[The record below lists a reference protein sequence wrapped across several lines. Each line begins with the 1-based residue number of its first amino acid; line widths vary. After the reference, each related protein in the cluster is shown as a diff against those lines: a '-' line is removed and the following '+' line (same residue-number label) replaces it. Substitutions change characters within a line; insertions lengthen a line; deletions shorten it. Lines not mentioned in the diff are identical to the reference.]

1 MHIAIILVF
10 ISYFLTPFQIFS
22 VLNYGVTAIDLS
34 LALCYIIFFKKL
46 IWDGM
51 KIKIVP
57 NLALFALGFILLS
70 AIITTIPVIL
80 SGDPKL
86 LLQNFKTTIHFI
98 FLVFFAVVN
107 SFYPVNTKTWTNVVR
122 TWLIIGLF
130 INLFAAYQIVAR
142 AYDLP
147 LAWIDYTNVS
157 FVPKSETEADP
168 SMVRQL
174 SLSYGDFF
182 RATSIFSEPSA
193 LALFNIYMF
202 IFIFVPWLQ
211 GHQPFFKSKT
221 ITYIFLAFSVVGLL
235 IAYSM
240 TGVVGLGLVIG
251 GYFLLERVKNYTKVW
266 KIVIFAVIVI
276 FITDFAVKSYTQISI
291 VELFEKRI
299 TGIVEWGSETAI
311 ATPGESFGVRMESG
325 GKSFEIWKENPIFGV
340 GLGLTYYQGKDI
352 EYGDFG
358 FLAAMAEMG
367 LFGFFSFVGMFA
379 FLLFI
384 TGFFI
389 KNPQKLSFL
398 DEEQKRIAGM
408 SFYIML
414 LLFEIN
420 FITGNNLVT
429 IGLWMP
435 VAMIFF
441 IINTYYVKKG
451 INVKEFSL
459 VSVPFKKQLSLNLSR
474 YLNYKMKSNRSS
486 IEN

>member
-22 VLNYGVTAIDLS
+22 VMNYGVTAIDLS
-34 LALCYIIFFKKL
+34 LALCFLIFFKKL

-51 KIKIVP
+51 KIKFVP
-57 NLALFALGFILLS
+57 NIAIFALVFILFS
-70 AIITTIPVIL
+70 AIVTTIPVII

-107 SFYPVNTKTWTNVVR
+107 SFYPVESRTWTNVVR

-211 GHQPFFKSKT
+211 GRQPFFKSKT

-240 TGVVGLGLVIG
+240 TGVVGLALVIS
-251 GYFLLERVKNYTKVW
+251 GYFLLERVKNYSKVW
-266 KIVIFAVIVI
+266 KIAIFAVIVI
-276 FITDFAVKSYTQISI
+276 FITDFAVKSYTQISV
-291 VELFEKRI
+291 VELFQKRI
-299 TGIVEWGSETAI
+299 TGIVEWGSETSI
-311 ATPGESFGVRMESG
+311 ATPGESFGVRLESG

-352 EYGDFG
+352 EFGDFG

-379 FLLFI
+379 ILIAI
-384 TGFFI
+384 TAFFI

-398 DEEQKRIAGM
+398 DEEEKRIAGI

-435 VAMIFF
+435 IAMIFF
-441 IINTYYVKKG
+441 IINSYYIKKG
-451 INVKEFSL
+451 ENVRIFSL
-459 VSVPFKKQLSLNLSR
+459 VKIPLKEQLSSNLTK
-474 YLNYKMKSNRSS
+474 YLNYKMNKDRG
-486 IEN
+486 

>member
-10 ISYFLTPFQIFS
+10 ISYFLTPFQFFS

-34 LALCYIIFFKKL
+34 LALCFFIFFKKL
-46 IWDGM
+46 IWDG
-51 KIKIVP
+51 KEIKFVP
-57 NLALFALGFILLS
+57 NITIYALALLLFSALV
-70 AIITTIPVIL
+70 TTIPVIL
-80 SGDPKL
+80 SGDPSL
-86 LLQNFKTTIHFI
+86 LLQNFKTTFHYI
-98 FLVFFAVVN
+98 FFVFFAVVN
-107 SFYPVNTKTWTNVVR
+107 SFYPVKARTWTNAVR

-157 FVPKSETEADP
+157 FVPKSEAEADT
-168 SMVRQL
+168 SMVKQL

-193 LALFNIYMF
+193 LALFNIYIF

-211 GHQPFFKSKT
+211 GRQPFFKSKT
-221 ITYIFLAFSVVGLL
+221 LIYIFLAISVVGLL

-240 TGVVGLGLVIG
+240 TGVVGLFLVVS
-251 GYFLLERVKNYTKVW
+251 GYFLLEKVKNYSKIWKV
-266 KIVIFAVIVI
+266 VIFAVLVI
-276 FITDFAVKSYTQISI
+276 FVTDFAVKSYTQISVI
-291 VELFEKRI
+291 ELFQKRI
-299 TGIVEWGSETAI
+299 TGIAEWGSETAI
-311 ATPGESFGVRMESG
+311 ATPGESFGVRLESG
-325 GKSFEIWKENPIFGV
+325 SKSFEIWKENPIFGV

-352 EYGDFG
+352 EFGDFG

-367 LFGFFSFVGMFA
+367 LFGFFGFVGMFA
-379 FLLFI
+379 VLLAI
-384 TGFFI
+384 TAYFI

-398 DEEQKRIAGM
+398 DEDERRIAGM

-429 IGLWMP
+429 IGLWIP

-451 INVKEFSL
+451 ENLRIFSL
-459 VSVPFKKQLSLNLSR
+459 VSSPLKIKLRSNISK
-474 YLNYKMKSNRSS
+474 YLNYKLNKGRGS